1 MVKTT
6 RRCSAWRD
14 CGSFWDALWLL
25 VLDYEVVGQD
35 KVGEQLRLNYVAEF
49 DPVLGKL
56 RQLNLVEP
64 DTREPSEPG

>member
-1 MVKTT
+1 
-6 RRCSAWRD
+6 
-14 CGSFWDALWLL
+14 